1 MNDRHMVV
9 RLPKSADVTCTLPT
23 AYVRH
28 SDRLRQRDIQRRASE
43 RHHQHAPVPRAR
55 GALGHGVG
63 RGVGYLGR
71 GVHRHGA
78 VHWRPAV
85 PDGERGYERLRV
97 ARRRVALRADRE
109 DRGEDSEED
118 DR

>member
-23 AYVRH
+23 ACVRH

-43 RHHQHAPVPRAR
+43 RHHQHTPVPRAR
-55 GALGHGVG
+55 GATGHGVG

-78 VHWRPAV
+78 VHRRPAV
-85 PDGERGYERLRV
+85 PDGGRGRER
-97 ARRRVALRADRE
+97 
-109 DRGEDSEED
+109 
-118 DR
+118 